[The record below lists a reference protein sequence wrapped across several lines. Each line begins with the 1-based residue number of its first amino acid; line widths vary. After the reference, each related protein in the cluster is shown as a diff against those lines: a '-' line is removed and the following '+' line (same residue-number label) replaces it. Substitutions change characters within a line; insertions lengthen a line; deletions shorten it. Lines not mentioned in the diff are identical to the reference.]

1 MPETTVVAV
10 PRDGTITITNGDAT
24 TYTVAYEAG
33 DMSMNFDKA
42 ERIVIYDRAT
52 IVGLRAGNDPVP
64 TISFSCHLRELA
76 DTTEDT
82 ILDFVYQTNN
92 SSAATSTGGT
102 GFEQFL
108 VTVEFQAN
116 MAALSGSNTKATF
129 EKVLLTAAVS
139 EGSPDS
145 IAFTGE
151 VYGTISRAEV

>member
-76 DTTEDT
+76 DSTEDT

-92 SSAATSTGGT
+92 SSGASSTGGT

-151 VYGTISRAEV
+151 VYGSITRAEV

>member
-1 MPETTVVAV
+1 MAESTVVAV

-24 TYTVAYEAG
+24 TYTVAYESG

-76 DTTEDT
+76 DSTEDT

-92 SSAATSTGGT
+92 SSGASSTGGT

-116 MAALSGSNTKATF
+116 MSALSGSNTKATF

-151 VYGTISRAEV
+151 VYGSITRAEV

>member
-1 MPETTVVAV
+1 MPESTVVAV

-33 DMSMNFDKA
+33 DMSFNLDKA
-42 ERIVIYDRAT
+42 ERIVIYDRAS

-64 TISFSCHLRELA
+64 SISFSCHLRELA
-76 DTTEDT
+76 DSAEDT

-116 MAALSGSNTKATF
+116 MSSLGGSNTKATF
-129 EKVLLTAAVS
+129 EKVLLTASVS
-139 EGSPDS
+139 EGNPDS

-151 VYGTISRAEV
+151 VYGPITRAEA

>member
-1 MPETTVVAV
+1 MAESTVVAV

-76 DTTEDT
+76 DSTEDT

-92 SSAATSTGGT
+92 SSAASSTGGT

-151 VYGTISRAEV
+151 VYGSITRAEV

>member
-24 TYTVAYEAG
+24 TYTVAYESG
-33 DMSMNFDKA
+33 DASFNLDKA
-42 ERIVIYDRAT
+42 ERIVIYDRST

-64 TISFSCHLRELA
+64 SISFSCHLRELA
-76 DTTEDT
+76 DSTEDT

-116 MAALSGSNTKATF
+116 MSSLGGSNTKATF
-129 EKVLLTAAVS
+129 EKVLLTASVS
-139 EGSPDS
+139 EGNPDS

-151 VYGTISRAEV
+151 VYGTITRAEV

>member
-1 MPETTVVAV
+1 MAETTVVAV
-10 PRDGTITITNGDAT
+10 PRDGTIQITNGDAT

-76 DTTEDT
+76 DSTEDT

-92 SSAATSTGGT
+92 SSGATSTGGT

-108 VTVEFQAN
+108 VTVEFQAD
-116 MAALSGSNTKATF
+116 MAALGGSRTKATF

-151 VYGTISRAEV
+151 VYGSITRAEV

>member
-1 MPETTVVAV
+1 MAESTVVAV

-76 DTTEDT
+76 DSTEDT

-92 SSAATSTGGT
+92 SSGATSTGGT

>member
-1 MPETTVVAV
+1 MAESTVVAV

>member
-1 MPETTVVAV
+1 MAESTVVAV

-24 TYTVAYEAG
+24 TYTVAYESG

-76 DTTEDT
+76 DSTEDT

-92 SSAATSTGGT
+92 SSGATSTGGT

-151 VYGTISRAEV
+151 VYGSITRAEV

>member
-1 MPETTVVAV
+1 MAETTVVAV

-24 TYTVAYEAG
+24 VYTVAYEAG
-33 DMSMNFDKA
+33 DFSMNLDLA

-64 TISFSCHLRELA
+64 SISFSVHLRELA

-82 ILDFVYQTNN
+82 ILDFVYKTGN

-102 GFEQFL
+102 GFEQYL

-116 MAALSGSNTKATF
+116 MSALAGSNTKATF
-129 EKVLLTAAVS
+129 EKVLLTASVA
-139 EGSPDS
+139 EGTPDTIS
-145 IAFTGE
+145 LSGE
-151 VYGTISRAEV
+151 VYGPITRAEV

>member
-1 MPETTVVAV
+1 MAESTVVAV

-24 TYTVAYEAG
+24 SYTVAYESG

-92 SSAATSTGGT
+92 SSAATSTGGA

-116 MAALSGSNTKATF
+116 MSTLGGSNTKATF

-151 VYGTISRAEV
+151 VYGTITRAEA